1 MSFLLNIV
9 HATELSKLGLVR
21 EGVVFSIKFCF
32 CAICTKI
39 VCARQF
45 LSKSFAPTMLVSFNL
60 SVIFRNWPCFIGFRM
75 KLFER
80 ATVLARNPMR
90 LPGEES
96 SREAEFARIEESD
109 RFSGRRKHLV
119 QMRRLLLDLGPVQD
133 RWMGV
138 QREAFA
144 SVDLR
149 FEWLVGT
156 EHALFRLSL

>member
-1 MSFLLNIV
+1 
-9 HATELSKLGLVR
+9 
-21 EGVVFSIKFCF
+21 
-32 CAICTKI
+32 
-39 VCARQF
+39 
-45 LSKSFAPTMLVSFNL
+45 
-60 SVIFRNWPCFIGFRM
+60 M

-133 RWMGV
+133 R
-138 QREAFA
+138 
-144 SVDLR
+144 
-149 FEWLVGT
+149 
-156 EHALFRLSL
+156 